1 MTAPTSGPTPYNPLT
16 TTKQLTWDGIWGY
29 RKAIGAFLAVVVS
42 LVAKAWA
49 DGSITSA
56 EWRDIGI
63 ASVSGALATYLLPNA
78 IKDTPPAPVKPIED
92 APIL

>member
-1 MTAPTSGPTPYNPLT
+1 MTFPNITNPITSTR
-16 TTKQLTWDGIWGY
+16 QLTWDGIWGY

-56 EWRDIGI
+56 EWRDIAI
-63 ASVSGALATYLLPNA
+63 ASVSGAIATYLLPNA
-78 IKDTPPAPVKPIED
+78 IKPTPPAPVVPEEE
-92 APIL
+92 APLV